1 MIGVR
6 VIMPITGMNVVYPT
20 SLCGTV
26 TEKVYMVHNLQ
37 SRRFM
42 AVDLFDASIY
52 IINH

>member
-6 VIMPITGMNVVYPT
+6 VIMPITGMNVVYST
-20 SLCGTV
+20 SPW
-26 TEKVYMVHNLQ
+26 YMLVHNLQ